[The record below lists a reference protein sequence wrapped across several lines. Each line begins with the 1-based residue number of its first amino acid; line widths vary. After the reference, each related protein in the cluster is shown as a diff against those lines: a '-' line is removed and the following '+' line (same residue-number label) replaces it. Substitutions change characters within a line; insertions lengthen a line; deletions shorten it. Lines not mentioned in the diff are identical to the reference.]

1 MASES
6 NHIHPYAHGGEHLAD
21 CLAALDALLL
31 CVYRCHGDG
40 EALNA
45 EGMAMT
51 NQEAHRFLNGEQL
64 DVIGLTEETA
74 RALDAL
80 WSRIRERE
88 RASLAA
94 GVDLPLLDAAAEF
107 SLTPFGMFCL
117 LMALSVSC
125 DRKYETIYAR
135 FQDDAAAVL
144 PTVGLAQTLFGAL
157 WPDEDLTPPRELCFV
172 ETDADGRDIAA
183 PLRLRTAVVRFLLGE
198 SVWSPELDGIASYLN
213 PDSLDPLFIHEAV
226 KDAIVRLLYA
236 SRGGGELLLYLL
248 GRPGTG
254 RKLLLRTVSAE
265 TGLPILSVS
274 VERLLR
280 AERSILSLLN
290 AVTVQARLT
299 GSAVHLEVQRALEPQ
314 ESELFAFVCDTLL
327 ESVGLVF
334 VTAAPGDISGT
345 RTRAAAVTFELSE
358 ASIEQ
363 REDVWR
369 YYAGKYRLSEDLS
382 ISDYAGRYY
391 ATPDQ
396 IRRILCAAASLA
408 ASAGK
413 PAIEA
418 DDMARAILQNREDG
432 IDALAT
438 RVKSA
443 FTWDDLEL
451 LPEQSEPLHL
461 ACARMRL
468 RKKVEEEWGFNRK
481 VTYGRGVSV
490 LLYGPPGTG
499 KTMAAQVMANDIGM
513 ELYRVDLSQ
522 IINKYIGETE
532 KNLAR
537 IFDVAQKSNVI
548 LFFDEADSLFSKR
561 TEVTSSNDRSANNET
576 SYILQRIET
585 YDGITILATN
595 LFSNFDPAFLRR
607 ITYAVRFSMPDEEM
621 RLRLW
626 QKNIPAGAPVCADL
640 DLPFFAKGFSI
651 SGSDIKQVLLNAA
664 YMAARDDKPIGNHH
678 IAQALKYNLQK
689 NGKMISRDE
698 FGIYY

>member
-1 MASES
+1 MQID
-6 NHIHPYAHGGEHLAD
+6 NVLITPYDNGGEHLAD
-21 CLAALDALLL
+21 CLAALDMLLVG
-31 CVYRCHGDG
+31 VYTCHGDG

-45 EGMAMT
+45 AGLPMT
-51 NQEAHRFLNGEQL
+51 NQEAHRFLNGGEL
-64 DVIGLTEETA
+64 DGISLPAGLSETLDFA
-74 RALDAL
+74 QQIVRA
-80 WSRIRERE
+80 RE
-88 RASLAA
+88 RASVEV
-94 GVDLPLLDAAAEF
+94 GTDLPLLDAAAAF
-107 SLTPFGMFCL
+107 SLSPFGAFCL
-117 LMALSVSC
+117 LLAVSVSC

-144 PTVGLAQTLFGAL
+144 PTVGLAQTLFSAL
-157 WPDEDLTPPRELCFV
+157 WPTADVTPPRELCFA
-172 ETDADGRDIAA
+172 ETAADGRDVAA
-183 PLRLRTAVVRFLLGE
+183 PLRLRTAVVRSILGE

-213 PDSLDPLFIHEAV
+213 PDGLDPLFIHGET
-226 KDAIVRLLYA
+226 KDAIVRLLRA
-236 SRGGGELLLYLL
+236 AQGGGGLLLHLL

-274 VERLLR
+274 AERLLTG
-280 AERSILSLLN
+280 ERNLLSLLD
-290 AVTVQARLT
+290 AVTVQALVT
-299 GSAVHLEVQRALEPQ
+299 GSAVHLELRRALEPQ
-314 ESELFAFVCDTLL
+314 ESELFGFVCDTLL
-327 ESVGLVF
+327 ERVGFVF

-345 RTRAAAVTFELSE
+345 RTRAAAVSFELAE

-369 YYAGKYRLSEDLS
+369 YFAGAYPLADDVS

-396 IRRILCAAASLA
+396 IRRILCDAAALA
-408 ASAGK
+408 VSGGR
-413 PAIEA
+413 PALDA
-418 DDMARAILQNREDG
+418 DAMARAILQNREDG

-438 RVKSA
+438 RVKSS

-451 LPEQSEPLHL
+451 LPEQSDPLHL

-607 ITYAVRFSMPDEEM
+607 ITYAVRFAMPDEDM

-626 QKNIPAGAPVCADL
+626 QKNIPAGAPVSPEL

-664 YMAARDDKPIGNHH
+664 YMAARDDRAIDNRH

-698 FGIYY
+698 FGMYY